1 MTVLLKS
8 RVLLTYYGM
17 NKMMRKCEMRVLWIE
32 CELNEDVVVM
42 AGSGMMGSELHY
54 HSFHLLNS
62 VLLSVCP

>member
-17 NKMMRKCEMRVLWIE
+17 NKMMRKFEMRVLWIE
-32 CELNEDVVVM
+32 HELNEDVVVM
-42 AGSGMMGSELHY
+42 AASGMMGSELHY